1 MPKRNK
7 KRTKRVKKTRDRPPR
22 IFVRKGKL
30 YVRVGKKNILLKDQD
45 RYTKRELMDIVLRDL
60 VVRRKRRKKGKVTK
74 RERRLDKQDL
84 KTFEEFEKLNRN
96 QSKVLK
102 LPKNFKQ
109 KTDGLQNF
117 FTALLKAFRTLP
129 KDVNIET
136 RETEKKKVQ
145 DEKVST
151 ALVKA
156 KPGKIKI
163 KPSSTSTSAIG
174 SSFTVTRPLLTPT
187 TSSVIP
193 SSVVT
198 TPRSP
203 EKKKKP
209 IVLRSNAEKA
219 LRDRIKEIGFAKAK
233 KDFVQM
239 YKNTTGEEIK
249 LKSKDALVSRVVDF
263 YETELGDLGKIQED
277 LNSGDLFTLPS
288 DGPPELEDERESVV
302 MESDDEQEFF
312 DPPSASK
319 TAQDAVLKQI
329 ADGDYYTGNGLSTS
343 EINKMMKPFGSVYLG
358 ALPLDFMSH
367 INLKKLP
374 KKFGF
379 VMNLDKSNKPGSH
392 WVSVY
397 VDIKEDMSI
406 EYYDSFARDPPAE
419 FMKQIKK
426 LIDKLGVNVYLKLKI
441 NNVIEQ
447 NSKTSNCGWFA
458 MNFLSSR
465 FQGDS
470 YKEATKYDKSKD
482 GERKIETLKKKF
494 GYI

>member
-1 MPKRNK
+1 M
-7 KRTKRVKKTRDRPPR
+7 
-22 IFVRKGKL
+22 
-30 YVRVGKKNILLKDQD
+30 
-45 RYTKRELMDIVLRDL
+45 
-60 VVRRKRRKKGKVTK
+60 
-74 RERRLDKQDL
+74 
-84 KTFEEFEKLNRN
+84 
-96 QSKVLK
+96 
-102 LPKNFKQ
+102 
-109 KTDGLQNF
+109 
-117 FTALLKAFRTLP
+117 P

-343 EINKMMKPFGSVYLG
+343 EINKMML
-358 ALPLDFMSH
+358 
-367 INLKKLP
+367 N
-374 KKFGF
+374 
-379 VMNLDKSNKPGSH
+379 
-392 WVSVY
+392 
-397 VDIKEDMSI
+397 
-406 EYYDSFARDPPAE
+406 
-419 FMKQIKK
+419 QIKTQLESDLSPNQLN
-426 LIDKLGVNVYLKLKI
+426 LIGRLAIAFQKNISL
-441 NNVIEQ
+441 NVINE
-447 NSKTSNCGWFA
+447 
-458 MNFLSSR
+458 
-465 FQGDS
+465 D
-470 YKEATKYDKSKD
+470 E
-482 GERKIETLKKKF
+482 EREEKKAFEEIMSLLDEVKLVKIDDDDDDD
-494 GYI
+494 